1 MFGSAARGDFDPAAS
16 DFDFLVEFISDDW
29 HGAADRWFGLMEDLE
44 ALFAA
49 KVDLVD
55 ATAADNPHFLA
66 AIQSDRVVLYAA

>member
-1 MFGSAARGDFDPAAS
+1 
-16 DFDFLVEFISDDW
+16 
-29 HGAADRWFGLMEDLE
+29 MEDLE